1 MVILGKVLVVWRERA
16 GSVQRK
22 FLGLV
27 LHQTKAL
34 AGTG

>member
-1 MVILGKVLVVWRERA
+1 MVILGGGLSGWSERA
-16 GSVQRK
+16 GSVQRN

-27 LHQTKAL
+27 RHQTKAL